1 MKRLCT
7 ALLCGVLTGA
17 LPVVSI
23 PDGYSAE
30 TQKRETELK
39 TLLRNPGSKEEFT
52 RKLKR
57 LMERQPDEEA
67 RLQLLSGQKTYL
79 SPVFQNY
86 LQFAF
91 YELSRT
97 EPEKPLYRLLH
108 LSLIQEN
115 GETEDPYLYTLRIA
129 DLPSATLLR
138 TAGIVLM
145 RKNLGKKAGEFL
157 EEAYRR
163 EPTAVN
169 LQTLAFYEHQILQ
182 TDRALRRIRE
192 AEKRFSSDRDLL
204 ILGELLLTLNQPDE
218 ALRVLRKSRKQTE
231 DTRKLQAIALFLLHR
246 EKEGFE
252 LMDRNGLLEMSELTK
267 TTFQSTFLIQLNSLQ
282 RRRNN
287 RMVQKFFHSAL
298 SVFMPLPILP
308 IPEEFSPL
316 RNLLFRPGF
325 FPAGILEYYLKSSP
339 EEQKRIV
346 ETLRK
351 NHWPAPELFLEPERK
366 EQNLARIRKKLENGI
381 PETGELVFYLQ
392 NLRVNDL
399 SIPEMERILKAQ
411 EQRKLFHPQV
421 LRRYCTM
428 QAVPLERRRKILDSL
443 LKFAG
448 ADYVNFT
455 IFPSELQPVITR
467 NMKNILK
474 TMSADEKVRSLWMLY
489 SYCNTFSKRRDYDTM
504 FREYAQFCADFP
516 ERDGFYSDGNLLHSN
531 YSPPCSTATILNLLE
546 SRGRQLPRALA
557 GIGDFEVLQRVFRQ
571 QGRGEKPDPNAIWS
585 AVSRQ
590 DLPALLKIWLA
601 FQCGWQKEAGELLAK
616 RDSALDRKS
625 SAELLNLAAFHLY
638 LSNGKDVERIA
649 RHLLGRTAAPV
660 LHRQFAAVLLLKL
673 AMQKKKLEDPGI
685 ADDLLSTLP
694 GGREK
699 LFQILEPLLPKQQL
713 AALRKKY
720 PEQPP
725 FPGRTYLNQSFAG
738 HFQKNRK
745 EAVRCLKE
753 CLENAIPIF
762 LARGYVP
769 PALQWFGNPQA
780 REALEQAVRELK
792 QENSDPLLIAVLYD
806 FLLKNSAEAE
816 KFYAEILKRDP
827 HSRIASAK
835 LCALRKSADPALL
848 KNLKEAPVAFWKLA
862 IPAQDREGA
871 LRVVEYFFRNLP
883 DLTVNQ
889 YYFLTGTLKSNAPQ
903 PPPPALQ
910 KRIDALLLE
919 MLESGLKNPDL
930 ENNARFEA
938 LRFSTEHSEP
948 LPESLRK
955 RLIEQYTPQE
965 NMFSRIPYHRFFL
978 QEYRRDPGT
987 MRPLLRKLGFGKQ
1000 MEEWDRLAACPE
1012 KEFAKE
1018 LAELRKKDEKEK
1030 DLRTVELLWIAGER
1044 KITLNLFELLSLY
1057 ESGFSSLLLQD
1068 LKRYLRS
1075 LDPEIL
1081 MQELLRAGRELRKQ
1095 NPDIVDSYGNFR
1107 GNVSYVHHDLRNFL
1121 AKYSLKDSKFRRALL
1136 RACATEPENVLHRPY
1151 LMFEEENLFEVFSG
1165 TPVFGT
1171 MADFRILPECT
1182 PFERLLTQR
1191 ARQNLLKQLQALPE
1205 NRRTF
1210 GMDIAIYLLPTT
1222 RHVED
1227 LAKILIRRKQE
1238 WNTLSE
1244 ARKQEILS
1252 YLLDLSS
1259 NLLTESSFSAAPE
1272 LGIRKRIE
1280 AIENQRIRKFLDRK
1294 SLRHSMAWNEMN
1306 SVFRSVERIQNSNPV
1321 LAEQLLRHMKQ
1332 LADNDGIGLTLEN
1345 CSAPYFT
1352 RSLKMARLLHKCGY
1366 RCPPNIRLSSPER
1379 LAVNDLREEMNPD
1392 LFALLNELQEIYP
1405 AGKLNERQTFL
1416 ILWHARKFCT
1426 GALAEQFRAARKKDP
1441 KNPVWETGLL
1451 FTEAREL
1458 GRQGKALPETMKKE
1472 LIRLVRPIAAR
1483 LNIDD
1488 LRKEFP
1494 GVFDDPKFRTVLY
1507 SAKVRALNRR
1517 TRNNPEQAPDE
1528 YLHLLREGL
1537 GFKGKIPKEEFRKL
1551 VSPLAVNSLET
1562 FPVLTVKD
1570 AQKILPFLLEYAQYV
1585 GDKTNL
1591 EILKEYTDLVTPEY
1605 RRRVRSGKEFPPDAV
1620 AALEAAFP
1628 ESAKQE
1634 KP

>member
-57 LMERQPDEEA
+57 LMEQQPDEEA
-67 RLQLLSGQKTYL
+67 RLQLLSGQRTYL

-287 RMVQKFFHSAL
+287 RMVQKFFRSAL

-428 QAVPLERRRKILDSL
+428 QAVPLERRREILDSL

-474 TMSADEKVRSLWMLY
+474 TMSADEKERSLWMLY

-504 FREYAQFCADFP
+504 FREYAQFNADFP
-516 ERDGFYSDGNLLHSN
+516 ERDGFYSDGNLLHSS

-571 QGRGEKPDPNAIWS
+571 QGRGEKPDPNAIWR

-601 FQCGWQKEAGELLAK
+601 FQCGRQKEAGELLAK
-616 RDSALDRKS
+616 LDSSLEQKS

-649 RHLLGRTAAPV
+649 RHLLGRTEAPV

-699 LFQILEPLLPKQQL
+699 LIQILEPLLSKQQL
-713 AALRKKY
+713 AALRAKY

-806 FLLKNSAEAE
+806 FLLKNPAEAE

-848 KNLKEAPVAFWKLA
+848 KNLKEASIAFWKLA

-1018 LAELRKKDEKEK
+1018 LAELRKKEERERN
-1030 DLRTVELLWIAGER
+1030 LRTVELLWIAGER

-1095 NPDIVDSYGNFR
+1095 NPEIVDSYGNFR

-1151 LMFEEENLFEVFSG
+1151 LMFEEENLLEVFSG

-1171 MADFRILPECT
+1171 MANFRILPECT

-1191 ARQNLLKQLQALPE
+1191 TRQNLLKQLQALPE

-1441 KNPVWETGLL
+1441 KNPVWKTGLL

-1483 LNIDD
+1483 LNIDE

-1537 GFKGKIPKEEFRKL
+1537 GFKGKISKEEFRKL

>member
-57 LMERQPDEEA
+57 LMEQQPDEEA

-97 EPEKPLYRLLH
+97 EPGKPLYRLLH

-298 SVFMPLPILP
+298 SVFMPLSILP

-411 EQRKLFHPQV
+411 EQRELFHPQV

-428 QAVPLERRRKILDSL
+428 ETVPLERRRKILDSL

-474 TMSADEKVRSLWMLY
+474 TMSADEKERSLWMLY

-571 QGRGEKPDPNAIWS
+571 QGREEKPDPNAIWS

-601 FQCGWQKEAGELLAK
+601 FQCGRQKEAGELLAK
-616 RDSALDRKS
+616 LDSSLDRKS

-649 RHLLGRTAAPV
+649 RHLLGRTEAPV

-673 AMQKKKLEDPGI
+673 AMQKKKLEDPEI

-699 LFQILEPLLPKQQL
+699 LIQILEPLLSKQQL
-713 AALRKKY
+713 AAFRAKY

-725 FPGRTYLNQSFAG
+725 FPGSTYLNQSFAG

-745 EAVRCLKE
+745 EAIRCLKE

-806 FLLKNSAEAE
+806 FLLKNPAEAE

-871 LRVVEYFFRNLP
+871 LRVLEYFFRNLP

-1081 MQELLRAGRELRKQ
+1081 MQELLRAGRGLRKQ

-1121 AKYSLKDSKFRRALL
+1121 AKYSLKDSKFRWALL

-1151 LMFEEENLFEVFSG
+1151 LMFEEENLLEVFSG

-1191 ARQNLLKQLQALPE
+1191 TRQNLLKQLQALPE

-1294 SLRHSMAWNEMN
+1294 SLRHSMAWNEIN
-1306 SVFRSVERIQNSNPV
+1306 SVFRSVERIQNSNPA

-1332 LADNDGIGLTLEN
+1332 LADNDGIGVTLEH
-1345 CSAPYFT
+1345 CSAQYFF

-1379 LAVNDLREEMNPD
+1379 LAVNDLRGEKNPD

-1441 KNPVWETGLL
+1441 KNPVWKTGLL

-1605 RRRVRSGKEFPPDAV
+1605 RRRVRTGKEFPPDAV

>member
-30 TQKRETELK
+30 TQKRKTELK

-192 AEKRFSSDRDLL
+192 AEKRFSSDRDFQ
-204 ILGELLLTLNQPDE
+204 ILGELLFSLNQPDE
-218 ALRVLRKSRKQTE
+218 ALRVLRKSKKRTKAVCE
-231 DTRKLQAIALFLLHR
+231 LEAILLFLLHR

-252 LMDRNGLLEMSELTK
+252 LLDRNGLLEIQKLTSV
-267 TTFQSTFLIQLNSLQ
+267 TFRSTFLAQLNRLPRRKNGSVIRDFNKIALQ
-282 RRRNN
+282 VL
-287 RMVQKFFHSAL
+287 MQ
-298 SVFMPLPILP
+298 PPILP
-308 IPEEFSPL
+308 IPDLFPPL
-316 RNLLFRPGF
+316 QRQLFQSRF
-325 FPAGILEYYLKSSP
+325 LSAGILEYYLKSSP
-339 EEQKRIV
+339 KEQEKIV
-346 ETLRK
+346 ETLRR
-351 NHWPAPELFLEPERK
+351 NNWPAPELFLEPERK
-366 EQNLARIRKKLENGI
+366 EQNLERIRKKLENGI

-474 TMSADEKVRSLWMLY
+474 TMSADEKERSLWMLY

-516 ERDGFYSDGNLLHSN
+516 ERDGFYSDGNLLHSS

-601 FQCGWQKEAGELLAK
+601 FQCGRQKEAGELLAK
-616 RDSALDRKS
+616 LDSSLDRKS

-649 RHLLGRTAAPV
+649 RHLLGRTEAPV

-673 AMQKKKLEDPGI
+673 AMQKKKLEDPEI

-699 LFQILEPLLPKQQL
+699 LIQILEPLLSKQQL
-713 AALRKKY
+713 AAFRAKY

-725 FPGRTYLNQSFAG
+725 FPGSTYLNQSFAG

-745 EAVRCLKE
+745 EAIRCLKE

-806 FLLKNSAEAE
+806 FLLKNPAEAE

-827 HSRIASAK
+827 YSRIASAK

-1095 NPDIVDSYGNFR
+1095 NPEIVDSYGNFR

-1121 AKYSLKDSKFRRALL
+1121 TKYSLKDSKFRRALL

-1151 LMFEEENLFEVFSG
+1151 LMFEEENLLEVFSG

-1182 PFERLLTQR
+1182 PFERLLTQ
-1191 ARQNLLKQLQALPE
+1191 ATRQALLKQLQALPE
-1205 NRRTF
+1205 NKRTF
-1210 GMDIAIYLLPTT
+1210 GMDIAIYLLPIN
-1222 RHVED
+1222 RRVED
-1227 LAKILIRRKQE
+1227 LAKILIRRKEE
-1238 WNTLSE
+1238 WNALSE

-1259 NLLTESSFSAAPE
+1259 NLLTASSFSAAPE

-1294 SLRHSMAWNEMN
+1294 SLRHSMAWNEIN
-1306 SVFRSVERIQNSNPV
+1306 SVFRSVERIQNSNPA

-1332 LADNDGIGLTLEN
+1332 LADNDGIGVTLEH
-1345 CSAPYFT
+1345 CSAQYFF

-1379 LAVNDLREEMNPD
+1379 LAVNDLLEEKNPD

-1405 AGKLNERQTFL
+1405 AGELNERQTFL

-1441 KNPVWETGLL
+1441 KNPVWKTGLL

-1483 LNIDD
+1483 LNIDE

-1537 GFKGKIPKEEFRKL
+1537 GFKGKISKEEFRKL

>member
-30 TQKRETELK
+30 TQKRKTELK

-298 SVFMPLPILP
+298 SVFMPLSILP

-411 EQRKLFHPQV
+411 EQRELFHPQV

-806 FLLKNSAEAE
+806 FLLKNPAEAE

-1191 ARQNLLKQLQALPE
+1191 ARQNLLKQLQTLPE

-1294 SLRHSMAWNEMN
+1294 SLRHSMAWNEIN

-1441 KNPVWETGLL
+1441 KNPVWKTGLL

-1483 LNIDD
+1483 LNIDE

-1537 GFKGKIPKEEFRKL
+1537 GFKGKISKEEFRKL

>member
-1 MKRLCT
+1 MKKLCT

-287 RMVQKFFHSAL
+287 RIVQKFFHSAL

-411 EQRKLFHPQV
+411 EQRELFHPQV

-474 TMSADEKVRSLWMLY
+474 TMSADEKERSLWMLY

-601 FQCGWQKEAGELLAK
+601 FQCGRQKEAGELLAK
-616 RDSALDRKS
+616 LDSSLDRKS

-649 RHLLGRTAAPV
+649 CHLLGRTEAPV

-673 AMQKKKLEDPGI
+673 GMQKKKLEDPGI
-685 ADDLLSTLP
+685 ADYLLSTLP

-699 LFQILEPLLPKQQL
+699 LIQILEPLLSKQQL
-713 AALRKKY
+713 AALRAKY

-745 EAVRCLKE
+745 EAIRCLKE

-806 FLLKNSAEAE
+806 FLLKNPAEAE

-889 YYFLTGTLKSNAPQ
+889 YYFLTGMLKSNAPQ

-1018 LAELRKKDEKEK
+1018 LAELRKKDEREK

-1107 GNVSYVHHDLRNFL
+1107 GNVSYVHHDLRIFL
-1121 AKYSLKDSKFRRALL
+1121 AKYSLKDSKFRRAHL

-1151 LMFEEENLFEVFSG
+1151 LMFEEDNLLEVFSG

-1191 ARQNLLKQLQALPE
+1191 TRQNLLKQLQALPE
-1205 NRRTF
+1205 NKRTF

-1306 SVFRSVERIQNSNPV
+1306 SVFRSVERIQNSNPA

-1332 LADNDGIGLTLEN
+1332 LADNDGIGMTLEN

-1379 LAVNDLREEMNPD
+1379 LAVNDLRGEKNPD

-1441 KNPVWETGLL
+1441 KNPVWKTGLL

-1605 RRRVRSGKEFPPDAV
+1605 RRRVRTGKEFPPDAV